1 MDHLSV
7 TTNSQG
13 TALDPGADIAYLK
26 SFLPSILFWTG
37 FTEKVEERAAEHAS
51 QVETLRARLPEEYM
65 PPKHTIEIVNTLQVL
80 VAAMVAMTDGKLNE
94 MMEAAKV
101 QQLEKK
107 VTTDAAKETMAAD
120 AEAQPGSEPEPS
132 VEGTAGGSTY
142 DCRESVHSSTAI
154 SVDECKRMTELVRP
168 PPTQISPELQSAW
181 EQCEALQA
189 ELDAMSG
196 PIVAKA
202 AAESPAME
210 PAVKEPPGLPFRL
223 ADDRKEDT
231 NAFLD
236 RNAAANRSFE
246 QPESEHTPTSA
257 SVDRLPSFRG
267 PNGPGLWDQGPTVL
281 PPIEELRAEKQK
293 AESATGNQVDL
304 GLAESAA

>member
-13 TALDPGADIAYLK
+13 TFNDPGADIAYLK

-80 VAAMVAMTDGKLNE
+80 VAAMVAMTDGKLDD

-101 QQLEKK
+101 QKLEKK
-107 VTTDAAKETMAAD
+107 VSKDAETAE

-132 VEGTAGGSTY
+132 VEGTRTEGGSAY
-142 DCRESVHSSTAI
+142 DCHASVCSSTAI
-154 SVDECKRMTELVRP
+154 SVDECKRMTDQVRP
-168 PPTQISPELQSAW
+168 APTQISPELQSAW

-189 ELDAMSG
+189 ELAAMSV
-196 PIVAKA
+196 PLASSAPV
-202 AAESPAME
+202 ESPGAAPE
-210 PAVKEPPGLPFRL
+210 LSGLPVNVG
-223 ADDRKEDT
+223 
-231 NAFLD
+231 NAETDAKDAPLD
-236 RNAAANRSFE
+236 RNRSFE
-246 QPESEHTPTSA
+246 QPEGEATPTSGSA
-257 SVDRLPSFRG
+257 DRLPSFRDG
-267 PNGPGLWDQGPTVL
+267 NAPGMWDVHTPTAL
-281 PPIEELRAEKQK
+281 PPIEELRSEKRSEK
-293 AESATGNQVDL
+293 PDVSDQV
-304 GLAESAA
+304 EQQPS